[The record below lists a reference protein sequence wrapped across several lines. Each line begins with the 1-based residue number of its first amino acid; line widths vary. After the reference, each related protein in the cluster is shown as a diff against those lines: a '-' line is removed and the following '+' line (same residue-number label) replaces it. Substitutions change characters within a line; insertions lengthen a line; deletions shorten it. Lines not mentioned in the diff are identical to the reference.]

1 MELCDGHVSY
11 QEPGRPAHVLLFCL
25 VSFYHLTGKT
35 GGFSRS
41 ANHIP
46 ICLTFRKSNYFKS
59 LLGKI
64 ELCCEGKYMKAF
76 LGEKKNSSQI
86 FPLHFLSSFLSLL
99 YGYIFL
105 IMLYF
110 SFQPWQEK
118 MHWAQL
124 CMKKAFCKDWLGLQ
138 MQCFPAEVCI
148 LLEEKVHQKFHIASY
163 SSPSLQEALRVAS
176 RSLYFL
182 LPAHLE
188 HSRLIQ
194 T

>member
-76 LGEKKNSSQI
+76 LGEKKKFFSNLSFAFSVVLP
-86 FPLHFLSSFLSLL
+86 FPALWVHFP
-99 YGYIFL
+99 YNVIFL
-105 IMLYF
+105 IPTLAGKNALSTALY
-110 SFQPWQEK
+110 EK
-118 MHWAQL
+118 
-124 CMKKAFCKDWLGLQ
+124 G
-138 MQCFPAEVCI
+138 I
-148 LLEEKVHQKFHIASY
+148 L
-163 SSPSLQEALRVAS
+163 
-176 RSLYFL
+176 
-182 LPAHLE
+182 
-188 HSRLIQ
+188 
-194 T
+194 